1 MPLNRVYLRK
11 DANADIFV
19 KKIMATYFVTGATG
33 TVGSETIRALLA
45 AGEKV
50 IAASR
55 HPEKAK
61 ELLVKGCMS

>member
-1 MPLNRVYLRK
+1 
-11 DANADIFV
+11 
-19 KKIMATYFVTGATG
+19 MATYFVTGATG

-50 IAASR
+50 LAASR

-61 ELLVKGCMS
+61 ELLVKGCIS